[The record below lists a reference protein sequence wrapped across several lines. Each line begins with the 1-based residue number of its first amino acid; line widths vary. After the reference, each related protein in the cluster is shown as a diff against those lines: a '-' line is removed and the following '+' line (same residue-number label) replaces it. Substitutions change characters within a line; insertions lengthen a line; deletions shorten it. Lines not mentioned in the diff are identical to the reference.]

1 VEARLIASFTIDC
14 IPVAKGRPRIS
25 TRGGFARAY
34 TPAKTR
40 TFEAMIAE
48 RARAAVGPLDP
59 YKGAVELEAHFA
71 LPVPKSWSKRDRT
84 DALAGVIQ
92 PQGKPDLDNFTKAL
106 SDALNG
112 IVYADDS
119 QIVSARITK
128 RYGEEPGAAVTVRAA

>member
-1 VEARLIASFTIDC
+1 MIASFTIDC

-25 TRGGFARAY
+25 TRGGFPRAY

-40 TFEAMIAE
+40 TFETMISE
-48 RARAAVGPLDP
+48 RAKAAVGPMDP
-59 YKGAVELEAHFA
+59 YKGAVEFEAHFS
-71 LPVPKSWSKRDRT
+71 LPVPKSWSKRDRV
-84 DALAGVIQ
+84 DALAGIIQ
-92 PQGKPDLDNFTKAL
+92 PLGKPDWDNYAKAL

-128 RYGEEPGAAVTVRAA
+128 RYGEEPGVAVTVRAA